1 MLKKSPSDPKD
12 IKLFENMGV
21 DEQTIFDLA
30 EETDNLQYAVR
41 SIFKTAEILEDFR
54 SEVDKFNL
62 KLINYQEKNIHIL
75 SPQGMAAIKGFSRTL
90 NLYAKRL
97 DTENSIFA
105 EVCGKS
111 FYAFQKLYL
120 ISTLTNGISKD
131 VLEDIKQGLDTTPDI
146 TDQAIGQIGFMRDN
160 LSKLPNLHSSLK
172 QAKLNLDKVLE
183 SLIQEYKVASSIMA
197 DLGKA
202 L

>member
-62 KLINYQEKNIHIL
+62 KLINYQEKNTHIF

-111 FYAFQKLYL
+111 F
-120 ISTLTNGISKD
+120 I
-131 VLEDIKQGLDTTPDI
+131 
-146 TDQAIGQIGFMRDN
+146 
-160 LSKLPNLHSSLK
+160 
-172 QAKLNLDKVLE
+172 
-183 SLIQEYKVASSIMA
+183 
-197 DLGKA
+197 
-202 L
+202 